1 MGVLAVT
8 AAFALA
14 AFQGLGGA
22 APQAARPST
31 TAASPGATSPS
42 PVSTE
47 PVPASWTAVDTRP
60 VAPPDLLLARNVTV
74 EDPSYPELSHPEVD
88 ALHYALDLD
97 WDGRTLTGAATVRL
111 RVTRDTDRLQ
121 LALADPLRVGAVTL
135 DGRPAQVRRKQDT
148 LTVLAPGLRRDGEHQ
163 VVVRYVG
170 TPTTVTAPTTR
181 GDDVGGLGW
190 GYDAQGN
197 VSTYQEP
204 FGAYTWYPVNEHP
217 SDKAYYDITIR
228 APRGQVGVA
237 GGRLVGREDTG
248 GRVRTRWHLDSPAA
262 SYLTTV
268 AVGRYRQH
276 VQTLPGGTPGSVWT
290 LPEDE
295 PLVPQLQAALR
306 EAHDFLTAQ
315 VGPYPFSTSGLVVT
329 AGQSAMET
337 QSLITL
343 GRLPARAEA
352 EEVTVHELAHQ
363 WYGDLVTTRD
373 WQHTWLNEGWA
384 MYWELAFDEDQ
395 GTPAA
400 PGELARGCA
409 DGVAEAGQ
417 AGRPDKDHF
426 AADNIYLCP
435 ALMLAE
441 LRQQVGDD
449 AFRRLARGWPAE
461 HRYGTATRAD
471 LEAYARRV
479 TGLDIRPLTRRW
491 LDQVDPQAP
500 PQVAPSLSG
509 TGWAGRP
516 V

>member
-22 APQAARPST
+22 APGAARPST
-31 TAASPGATSPS
+31 STAASPAPS

-47 PVPASWTAVDTRP
+47 PVPASWTSVDTRP
-60 VAPPDLLLARNVTV
+60 VTPPDLRLARNVTV
-74 EDPSYPELSHPEVD
+74 EDPSYPDLSHPEVD
-88 ALHYALDLD
+88 ALRYALDLD
-97 WDGRTLTGAATVRL
+97 WDGRTLAGTATVRL

-121 LALADPLRVGAVTL
+121 LALADPLRVVAVTL
-135 DGRPAQVRRKQDT
+135 DGRPAQVRRERDT
-148 LTVLAPGLRRDGEHQ
+148 VTVLAPGLRRDGEHQ
-163 VVVRYVG
+163 VVVRYAG
-170 TPTTVTAPTTR
+170 TPTTVKAPTTR

-190 GYDAQGN
+190 GYDAQGQ

-217 SDKAYYDITIR
+217 SDKAFYDLTIR

-237 GGRLVGREDTG
+237 NGRLVGREDAD
-248 GRVRTRWHLDSPAA
+248 GRVRTRWHLDSPAS

-276 VQTLPGGTPGSVWT
+276 EQTLPGGTPGSVWT

-295 PLVPQLQAALR
+295 PLVPALQAALR
-306 EAHDFLTAQ
+306 DAHDVLTAQ

-343 GRLPARAEA
+343 GRLPARVAA
-352 EEVTVHELAHQ
+352 REVTVHELAHQ

-373 WQHTWLNEGWA
+373 WQQAWLNEGWA
-384 MYWELAFDEDQ
+384 MYWELAYRARRGAPVPVDQ
-395 GTPAA
+395 VAQ
-400 PGELARGCA
+400 GCA
-409 DGVAEAGQ
+409 DAVAEAGQ
-417 AGRPDKDHF
+417 AGHPDKDHF
-426 AADNIYLCP
+426 AAENIYLCP
-435 ALMLAE
+435 ALMLRE
-441 LRQQVGDD
+441 LRQQVGDA
-449 AFRRLARGWPAE
+449 AFLRLARGWPAQ

-471 LEAYARRV
+471 LETYAQQV
-479 TGLDIRPLTRRW
+479 TGHDIRPLTRRW

-500 PQVAPSLSG
+500 PTVSPGPPA
-509 TGWAGRP
+509 
-516 V
+516 